1 MPKPKGHMHQVTV
14 TARKDGDRIS
24 FTPDSQVWSEAGG
37 HFAFNKDDHH
47 MRRHDYH
54 LVEFEIDDQTGEG
67 LRFPRSPEEAM
78 YVAKVDDPQHPTCP
92 DGSSPSDY
100 SVIDPLC
107 VCDKGE
113 RLIVRNENPRE
124 EDWSFT
130 LNFEKSSAAGAERV
144 SWDPII
150 KNGGGGGA

>member
-14 TARKDGDRIS
+14 TARKDGDGFS
-24 FTPDSQVWSEAGG
+24 FSPDSQVWSGASG

-47 MRRHDYH
+47 MRKHDYH
-54 LVEFEIDDQTGEG
+54 LVEFDIDDQTGEG
-67 LRFPRSPEEAM
+67 LKFPRSPEDAM
-78 YVAKVDDPQHPTCP
+78 WVAKVHDPQHPTCP

-100 SVIDPLC
+100 SVIDPMC
-107 VCDKGE
+107 VCDDGE

-130 LNFEKSSAAGAERV
+130 LNFEKTSAGGGERV